1 LGVTAEVIAATAL
14 AVWLYLIFARGGF
27 WRATER
33 DDWPCAN
40 LAEWPSVAVIVPAR
54 NEADLIGASM
64 GSLARQDYPGP
75 WTIILV
81 DDESSD
87 GTADIARATLAR
99 KTLAH
104 KTLAQACDERL
115 RVVASRALPAGWTGK
130 LWALKQGVELATA
143 LPQPPRYLL
152 LTDADIVHPSDSL
165 RRLVGRAHSQGLV
178 LTSLMVKLR
187 CESLAE
193 RASIPAF
200 VFFFQMLY
208 PFAWVN
214 RPRSRVAAAAGG
226 CMLLRVDALARAG
239 GIEIIRDA
247 LIDDCALAKALKAH
261 GPIWLGLT
269 TRLRSLRPCA
279 AFADIRRM
287 VARSAYAQLRYS
299 PLLLIG
305 TIAGMILTYLVP
317 PVTALLCTGIARVPG
332 VAAWGLM
339 ALAFQPTLR
348 LYARSPLWGIAL
360 PAIALQ
366 YLIFTLDS
374 AYQHV
379 RGRGGAWKGRAQA
392 NLQANAQ
399 ANASELR

>member
-1 LGVTAEVIAATAL
+1 
-14 AVWLYLIFARGGF
+14 
-27 WRATER
+27 
-33 DDWPCAN
+33 
-40 LAEWPSVAVIVPAR
+40 
-54 NEADLIGASM
+54 
-64 GSLARQDYPGP
+64 
-75 WTIILV
+75 
-81 DDESSD
+81 
-87 GTADIARATLAR
+87 
-99 KTLAH
+99 
-104 KTLAQACDERL
+104 
-115 RVVASRALPAGWTGK
+115 
-130 LWALKQGVELATA
+130 
-143 LPQPPRYLL
+143 
-152 LTDADIVHPSDSL
+152 
-165 RRLVGRAHSQGLV
+165 
-178 LTSLMVKLR
+178 MVKLR

-214 RPRSRVAAAAGG
+214 RPQGRVAAAAGG
-226 CMLLRVDALARAG
+226 CMLLRADALARAG
-239 GIEIIRDA
+239 GIEIIRGA
-247 LIDDCALAKALKAH
+247 LIDDCALARALKPH

-305 TIAGMILTYLVP
+305 TAAGMILTYFVP
-317 PVTALLCTGIARVPG
+317 PVMALLGTGIARVLG

-360 PAIALQ
+360 PAVALQ

-374 AYQHV
+374 AYQHM
-379 RGRGGAWKGRAQA
+379 RGRGGTWKGRAQA
-392 NLQANAQ
+392 S
-399 ANASELR
+399 ASDLP